1 MKASNGTQPAQT
13 AHTPEKCQ
21 DNDKT
26 PQRARVRSGM
36 SSIAYWRARLFRN
49 TYRDRHGQTV
59 EIPEWYARM
68 RHDGKTRRV
77 RLDSSDKDQAAE
89 RALRLFHELQD
100 SGWDAVEKRQTR
112 APQSPTVDEFVQ
124 AFLEA
129 TEGFEAPPRPIT
141 LHLYTRCLRQ
151 LSKVAGVT
159 HIRELTPE
167 AVERF
172 RDRYRAQSRRAGRSE
187 QSVQN
192 TTANIIRNAAACFS
206 REARGIL
213 ERKGLSVS
221 NPFEG
226 IRTKV
231 EIKPVTPLPH
241 TIVDRIWKEAHLL
254 RDGDPEAKGPNL
266 KQYLKTYRK
275 AHEGRM
281 PGRWV
286 PLDFRKG
293 HPDAYA
299 ALLMAL
305 GLGLRANEIDKAR
318 WSWFSFDS
326 KGDCY
331 LKVRQEEDFM
341 PKGGTERILKV
352 PRDLYDALVATRKDL
367 ANPYVLGGPASTKSS
382 AKGAGFYRKMETIRA
397 VNLWLRERGVEA
409 DSKFGKPLHRLRKQF
424 GSELATSHG
433 IYVTQKLLGHSTPTI
448 TAKHYAALT
457 ELPDLTHVRL
467 VG

>member
-1 MKASNGTQPAQT
+1 MIKT

-36 SSIAYWRARLFRN
+36 SSVAYWRSRLFRN
-49 TYRDRHGQTV
+49 TYRDRQGQTV
-59 EIPEWYARM
+59 EIPEWYVRM
-68 RHDGKTRRV
+68 RHDGKTKRV
-77 RLDSSDKDQAAE
+77 RLNSGDKDQAAE
-89 RALRLFHELQD
+89 RALRLFQFLQD
-100 SGWDAVEKRQTR
+100 EGWEAVEKRQAR
-112 APQSPTVDEFVQ
+112 APATPTVDEFI
-124 AFLEA
+124 AAYLEA
-129 TEGFEAPPRPIT
+129 TKSFEAAPRPIT

-151 LSKVAGVT
+151 LCKVAEVT
-159 HIRELTPE
+159 LIKDLNQE

-172 RDRYRAQSRRAGRSE
+172 RDRYRAEARSAGRDE
-187 QSVQN
+187 QSIQN

-206 REARGIL
+206 REARAIL
-213 ERKGLSVS
+213 ERKGTLFT
-221 NPFEG
+221 NPFEN

-231 EIKPVTPLPH
+231 DIKPVAPLPH
-241 TIVDRIWKEAHLL
+241 TVVDRIWNEAHLL
-254 RDGDPEAKGPNL
+254 RDGDPEAAAPNL

-275 AHEGRM
+275 SHGGRK
-281 PGRWV
+281 PGRWIPV
-286 PLDFRKG
+286 DFRKG
-293 HPDAYA
+293 HPEAYA

-326 KGDCY
+326 KGECY
-331 LKVRQEEDFM
+331 LKVRREDDFV

-352 PRDLYDALVATRKDL
+352 PTEVHEALVATRSDL
-367 ANPYVLGGPASTKSS
+367 SSPYVLGGPASTESS
-382 AKGAGFYRKMETIRA
+382 TKGAGFYRRMETIRV
-397 VNLWLRERGVEA
+397 VNLWLRQRGVEA

-424 GSELATSHG
+424 GSELATRHG
-433 IYVTQKLLGHSTPTI
+433 IFVTQKLLGHSTPTI

-457 ELPDLTHVRL
+457 ELPTLSHVRL